1 MSTEQTFAA
10 KLRGL
15 RAERRMTQ
23 EELAA
28 SVGVSSDS
36 VSKWESGRYMPTLL
50 TTVRIADVLNCS
62 LDHLVGRTATA

>member
-1 MSTEQTFAA
+1 
-10 KLRGL
+10 
-15 RAERRMTQ
+15 MTQ

-28 SVGVSSDS
+28 SVGVSADS
-36 VSKWESGRYMPTLL
+36 IKNWESGAHTPTLR

>member
-1 MSTEQTFAA
+1 MTTEELFAA

-28 SVGVSSDS
+28 SVGVSADS
-36 VSKWESGRYMPTLL
+36 IKNWESGAHTPTLR

>member
-1 MSTEQTFAA
+1 
-10 KLRGL
+10 
-15 RAERRMTQ
+15 MTQ

-36 VSKWESGRYMPTLL
+36 VSKWESGKYMPTLL